1 MAMFIHVN
9 ALYDYFHVIIAEL
22 SLVKE
27 TIWPTKLKIYI
38 LGLYS
43 TSVLNPVLCQWFPNF
58 SAHWNHLENL
68 KPCCCLS
75 LTLKVENQPEL
86 ALGFIKD

>member
-1 MAMFIHVN
+1 MVHGPNTALCLFGIKLYWNIAMFIHVN
-9 ALYDYFHVIIAEL
+9 ALCDYFHVAIVEL
-22 SLVKE
+22 GIVRE

-43 TSVLNPVLCQWFPNF
+43 TSVLSPVLCQWFPYF

-68 KPCCCLS
+68 KPCC
-75 LTLKVENQPEL
+75 
-86 ALGFIKD
+86 